1 NSGQLMSLS
10 NSSINGVTESASYTY
25 DLQRRLVTSN
35 QSTNST
41 SAQRRFVYDR
51 WGNRTSVY
59 DATSG
64 GNQIQSVSLVQSS
77 SIPNNQIASVTQGGS
92 TYTYSYDANGNLR
105 INPPF

>member
-1 NSGQLMSLS
+1 MSLS
-10 NSSINGVTESASYTY
+10 STINGVTESASFTY

-51 WGNRTSVY
+51 WGNRTGVY

-64 GNQIQSVSLVQSS
+64 GSLIQSVSLVQSS
-77 SIPNNQIASVTQGGS
+77 SILNNQIASVTQGGT
-92 TYTYSYDANGNLR
+92 TYTYTYDANGNLLLYT
-105 INPPF
+105 PF